1 MKISETTTIGFASA
15 GHTLCHLLTLLF
27 PTVLLALEV
36 ELELSFKEF
45 GYIGGFRAPSF
56 LEHVRYRQVG
66 LVIDG
71 AKPPC
76 WKYIFTAPEL

>member
-1 MKISETTTIGFASA
+1 MNISETTTIVFASA
-15 GHTLCHLLTLLF
+15 WHSLCHLLTLLF

-36 ELELSFKEF
+36 ELELSFKVLATLAVPAAFLFEAGAF
-45 GYIGGFRAPSF
+45 GR
-56 LEHVRYRQVG
+56 VG